1 MDYREEF
8 YAARWHLDVAKRMM
22 VGFDEYGSK
31 RFLIGVIRE
40 LAKAAGKLVRAF
52 LIREGTRGNLQTFMN
67 DVAPRYLS
75 EEEICGIV
83 GILNLERDQKL
94 ARVEFV
100 RNDKVLLEVEGKWKV
115 LEVSRLREIIGY
127 IGSVV
132 ENFRQ
137 V

>member
-8 YAARWHLDVAKRMM
+8 YSARWHLDVAKRMLG
-22 VGFDEYGSK
+22 VYDEYAEK
-31 RFLIGVIRE
+31 RVLVGVIRE
-40 LAKAAGKLVRAF
+40 GAKSAGKLVRAF
-52 LIREGTRGNLQTFMN
+52 LIREGAKGNLQTFMI

-75 EEEICGIV
+75 EEEICGVV

-100 RNDKVLLEVEGKWKV
+100 RNDKVLLEVGGKWKI
-115 LEVSRLREIIGY
+115 LEVSRLREIIGH